1 MRKFTIMLL
10 WCVFAVFAQDSV
22 LFANEAQNDTLVVD
36 ARIIEIP
43 GTMPPNDLYNYV
55 YVMKYRVI
63 KVIRGEYS
71 NQEILVGHYNP
82 LIPRRL
88 IKDKMK
94 SVVSGT
100 VEKFEK
106 GAKHNLVLVE
116 IEKVWNDA
124 VENEYFDS
132 DLPVYFAITADK
144 KM

>member
-1 MRKFTIMLL
+1 MRKFTIICL
-10 WCVFAVFAQDSV
+10 WCVFTAFAQDST
-22 LFANEAQNDTLVVD
+22 LTANAVQNDTLVVD
-36 ARIIEIP
+36 ARLIEIP

-63 KVIRGEYS
+63 KVIKGEYT

-106 GAKHNLVLVE
+106 GTKHNLVLVG

-132 DLPVYFAITADK
+132 ELPVYFAVTADK